1 MAVAVGAIVS
11 VEGDSYCGEG
21 DVCALLNMATDYT
34 AATTPTE
41 AQVLNFMANRAGEI
55 YGWMRERAGSST
67 PGPASYSVTVDT
79 STDAGTALNYLL
91 IQANA
96 FGAAADALESSGATQ
111 SPSRT
116 ERFNELIASYYG
128 MKEAIQAAAV
138 QYVGST
144 VFVANHLTEGR
155 VTADTWTSRT
165 QDGFTFDGSTEW

>member
-11 VEGDSYCGEG
+11 VEADSYCGEG
-21 DVCALLNMATDYT
+21 DVVALLNMGTDYT
-34 AATTPTE
+34 ASTVPTE

-55 YGWMRERAGSST
+55 YGWMRDRAGTST

-79 STDAGTALNYLL
+79 GTDAGKALNYLL

-96 FGAAADALESSGATQ
+96 YGAAADTLEASGASST
-111 SPSRT
+111 PART
-116 ERFNELIASYYG
+116 ERVNELYTAYYA
-128 MKEAIQAAAV
+128 MKDAIMSAAE